1 MAAAISH
8 LGHGRSAG
16 AIAPRLA
23 AIFIQGIGW
32 ATAELDSIPD
42 PTLRLFFLTTAGS
55 LLEYLSD
62 AEQRTCVGERIRG
75 YHCTSDCYQNGGLR
89 A

>member
-42 PTLRLFFLTTAGS
+42 PTLRLFFLTTASS
-55 LLEYLSD
+55 LLEYLSN
-62 AEQRTCVGERIRG
+62 AE
-75 YHCTSDCYQNGGLR
+75 
-89 A
+89 